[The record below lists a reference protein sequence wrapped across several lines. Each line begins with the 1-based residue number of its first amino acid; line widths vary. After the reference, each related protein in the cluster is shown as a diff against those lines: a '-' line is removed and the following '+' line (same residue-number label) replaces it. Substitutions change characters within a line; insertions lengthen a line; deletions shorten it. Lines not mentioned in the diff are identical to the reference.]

1 MTVDIVE
8 EIRKLLTELVVPEL
22 RAIAAR
28 LQLLADDQKAASE
41 RQRETELRLLREIQK
56 SEEEILSILKAKVTD
71 LTIENEELTRRL
83 NDKKK
88 PTIQ

>member
-1 MTVDIVE
+1 MDIVE

>member
-1 MTVDIVE
+1 VDIVE

-83 NDKKK
+83 EEKKK

>member
-1 MTVDIVE
+1 MDIVE

-83 NDKKK
+83 EEKKK

>member
-1 MTVDIVE
+1 VDIVE

>member
-1 MTVDIVE
+1 VDIVE

-56 SEEEILSILKAKVTD
+56 SEEEILAILKAKVSD

-83 NDKKK
+83 EEKKK
-88 PTIQ
+88 APTIQ